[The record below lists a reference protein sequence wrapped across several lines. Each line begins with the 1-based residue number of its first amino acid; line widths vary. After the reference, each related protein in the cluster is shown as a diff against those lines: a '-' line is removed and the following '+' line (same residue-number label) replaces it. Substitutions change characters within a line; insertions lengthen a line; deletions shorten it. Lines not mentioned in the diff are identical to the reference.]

1 MPSGLP
7 GHEGGLI
14 LRGAPRQ
21 SPWALMRNGSI
32 FNLHYRSRL
41 QSASG
46 YPILELVDLRVV
58 RTTIA
63 TEVITDWG
71 IQRFGGPKLEQ
82 VSVR

>member
-14 LRGAPRQ
+14 LRRAPCQ
-21 SPWALMRNGSI
+21 SPRALMRNGSI
-32 FNLHYRSRL
+32 LNLHYRSRL

-71 IQRFGGPKLEQ
+71 IQRFGGPKLEK
-82 VSVR
+82 VSGR

>member
-1 MPSGLP
+1 
-7 GHEGGLI
+7 
-14 LRGAPRQ
+14 
-21 SPWALMRNGSI
+21 MRNGSI
-32 FNLHYRSRL
+32 LNLHYRSRL

-82 VSVR
+82 DSVR